1 MLPHLGA
8 SLVPDELIRSIGKTL
23 QLASRLYELDVP
35 RLRRDRALAH
45 KRSFASSID
54 LQDQYTPPPTPPE
67 PRFDPDFDEQ
77 AKGVIHGTTVEVVEV
92 GRERFAYWSL
102 DLLFSLCTD
111 QDQGE
116 SRDEAFSCLQ
126 EADPSPSRFT
136 DHETERR
143 RIAALCL
150 PSLITRCAST
160 IKTYVADAPLR
171 GKMPFPR

>member
-1 MLPHLGA
+1 
-8 SLVPDELIRSIGKTL
+8 
-23 QLASRLYELDVP
+23 
-35 RLRRDRALAH
+35 
-45 KRSFASSID
+45 
-54 LQDQYTPPPTPPE
+54 
-67 PRFDPDFDEQ
+67 
-77 AKGVIHGTTVEVVEV
+77 VINGTTVEVVEV

-116 SRDEAFSCLQ
+116 SERERITLDDDQ
-126 EADPSPSRFT
+126 ADSSLTFFLT

-150 PSLITRCAST
+150 PSLINRCAST